1 MIKDNKIYLQ
11 YKKYESLYGQTRRPA
26 IVRYCK
32 KDPTNSGQGSYSTNV
47 ICTLYIDGKT
57 DADEIENLRVE
68 KTSARLLSFLRSTQ
82 MTTALKCMI

>member
-11 YKKYESLYGQTRRPA
+11 YKEYESLYGQTRRPA
-26 IVRYCK
+26 IVRYRK
-32 KDPTNSGQGSYSTNV
+32 KDPTNSGQGSYSTDV

-68 KTSARLLSFLRSTQ
+68 KKLLLACYLSV
-82 MTTALKCMI
+82 